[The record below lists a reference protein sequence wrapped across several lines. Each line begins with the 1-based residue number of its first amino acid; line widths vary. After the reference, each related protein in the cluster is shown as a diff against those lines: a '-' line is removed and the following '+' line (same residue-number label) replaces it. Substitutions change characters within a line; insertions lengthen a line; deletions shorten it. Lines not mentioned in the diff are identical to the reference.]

1 MTKTVEQVVIGLVEE
16 FVDDWGLDDVE
27 VSKNTKIKEDIGF
40 DSSDTMQLFAAIAE
54 HYNPVEFKFQELVV
68 QDDKFVDDLSL
79 GQIIVFVLK
88 TLNSN
93 TKNTQESN
101 VA

>member
-16 FVDDWGLDDVE
+16 FVDDWGLDDIE
-27 VSKNTKIKEDIGF
+27 INKDTKIKADIGF

-54 HYNPVEFKFQELVV
+54 HYDYVEFRFQELVV
-68 QDDKFVDDLSL
+68 QDDKFVDDLTL
-79 GQIIVFVLK
+79 GQVIVFVLK

>member
-1 MTKTVEQVVIGLVEE
+1 VTKTVEQVVIGLVEE
-16 FVDDWGLDDVE
+16 FVDDWGLDDIE
-27 VSKNTKIKEDIGF
+27 INKDTKIKADIGF

-54 HYNPVEFKFQELVV
+54 HYDYVEFRFQELVV
-68 QDDKFVDDLSL
+68 QDDKFVDDLTL
-79 GQIIVFVLK
+79 GQVIVFVLK